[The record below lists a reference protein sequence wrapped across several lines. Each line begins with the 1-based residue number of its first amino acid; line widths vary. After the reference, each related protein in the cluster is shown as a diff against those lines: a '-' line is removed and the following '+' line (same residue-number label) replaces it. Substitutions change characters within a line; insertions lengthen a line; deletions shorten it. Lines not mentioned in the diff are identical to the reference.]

1 MSQSTEHQP
10 SQSATA
16 PTSAS
21 ASASAS
27 APSPPRRD
35 VRDLFSGGRLTVI
48 PRKAARREQLLA
60 HLTETLFAVDREYT
74 EPEVNDALRTVH
86 EDCSAL
92 RRYLITS
99 GRLTRTRDGRTY
111 RRAAT
116 TR

>member
-1 MSQSTEHQP
+1 MKLADMSQSTEHR
-10 SQSATA
+10 QSA
-16 PTSAS
+16 
-21 ASASAS
+21 
-27 APSPPRRD
+27 PPARRD
-35 VRDLFSGGRLTVI
+35 VSDLFSGGRLVAI

-60 HLTETLFAVDREYT
+60 HLTVTLFTVDREYT

-99 GRLTRTRDGRTY
+99 GRLTRTRDGSRY
-111 RRAAT
+111 RRSTT

>member
-1 MSQSTEHQP
+1 MSQSTEQQ
-10 SQSATA
+10 QSSGPA
-16 PTSAS
+16 
-21 ASASAS
+21 
-27 APSPPRRD
+27 RRD
-35 VRDLFSGGRLTVI
+35 VSDLFSGGRLVAI

-99 GRLTRTRDGRTY
+99 GRLTRARDGSCY
-111 RRAAT
+111 RRATT

>member
-1 MSQSTEHQP
+1 MSQSPEHQS
-10 SQSATA
+10 SQSADADATA
-16 PTSAS
+16 TATASDPRPT
-21 ASASAS
+21 
-27 APSPPRRD
+27 RRD
-35 VRDLFSGGRLTVI
+35 VHDLFSGGRLTVI
-48 PRKAARREQLLA
+48 PRKVARREQLLA

-99 GRLTRTRDGRTY
+99 GRLTRTPDGRTY